1 MKKDNREALVNQ
13 QMIREYN
20 LKRIYQLIGK
30 GKDISRASLA
40 QKTGLSKTTVSS
52 LVDELTGNHYVV
64 DCGTVENLKTGRN
77 PSILKV
83 DSRYN
88 RIAVIS
94 WHSSWLDLAAVNTA
108 GDIAFRSRVPLEA
121 GADGAGAIC
130 SAFDRI
136 LLPQLEKYRVLGVCI
151 ILPGIIDAENKT
163 VLSTVVGITKQD
175 PVIERFRSHFS
186 GYSLSLVNDTACL
199 AYAEVTFTHIQEPAF
214 AYINMDKGVGACLF
228 ESGKMLRGAG
238 GMATQ
243 FGHCSIE
250 RGGISCSCGNRGC
263 LEQMVGETVLPR
275 RAAECGLRAAQ
286 GKKQELTFSDLAA
299 LADGGNP
306 AAEKTREA
314 LAADLAYGLSNLISV
329 FHPSLIVI
337 GGSGVHMGQK
347 FLDGIRAGLLRDG
360 FRQFVEGVR
369 VQYAALGQDAD
380 IKGAAQYF
388 MDFHY
393 SFLMQETNQLYLT

>member
-1 MKKDNREALVNQ
+1 MKKDNRETLASQ

-30 GKDISRASLA
+30 RKDVSRASLA
-40 QKTGLSKTTVSS
+40 QMTGLSKTTVSS
-52 LVDELTGNHYVV
+52 LVDELTANRYVV
-64 DCGTVENLKTGRN
+64 DCGTVENLRTGRN
-77 PSILKV
+77 PNILKV
-83 DSRYN
+83 NGDFN
-88 RIAVIS
+88 RVAVIS
-94 WHSSWLDLAAVNTA
+94 WHSAWLDLAAVNTA
-108 GDIAFRSRVPLEA
+108 GEISFRSSVSLTA
-121 GADGAGAIC
+121 GQDGVEAIC
-130 SAFDRI
+130 SAFDSI
-136 LLPQLEKYRVLGVCI
+136 LLPRLEKHRVLGVCI
-151 ILPGIIDAENKT
+151 VIPGIIDAEKKS
-163 VLSTVVGITKQD
+163 VLSTVVGISKQD
-175 PVIERFRSHFS
+175 PVVERLRSHFS

-250 RGGISCSCGNRGC
+250 RNGVVCSCGNRGC
-263 LEQMVGETVLPR
+263 LEQMVGETALPR
-275 RAAECGLRAAQ
+275 RAAECGLHTEQSEKAP
-286 GKKQELTFSDLAA
+286 LSFSVLAA
-299 LADGGNP
+299 MADGGNTE
-306 AAEKTREA
+306 AEKTRDM
-314 LAADLAYGLSNLISV
+314 LAGELAYGLSNLISV

-337 GGSGVHMGQK
+337 GGSGVHLGQK
-347 FLDGIRAGLLRDG
+347 FLNEIRAGILRDG

-388 MDFHY
+388 LDFHY